1 LVEQMDLQNDDRVKI
16 YLHELALIQPLTKD
30 EETKLFQQL
39 RNRDEHAEMAER
51 RLIESKLSSVV
62 NIAER
67 HSGARI
73 PMLDLIQEGNLGL
86 FNAVKT
92 FEENGGADFSTHAA
106 ACIEE
111 AISKAIA
118 GSSIGEK
125 CQFPH

>member
-1 LVEQMDLQNDDRVKI
+1 MDLQNDDPVKM

-39 RNRDEHAEMAER
+39 RHRDEHAET
-51 RLIESKLSSVV
+51 RLIESRLSLVV

-67 HSGARI
+67 HSAAGI

-92 FEENGGADFSTHAA
+92 FAENGSDDFSTHAA
-106 ACIEE
+106 VCIED

-118 GSSIGEK
+118 GSK
-125 CQFPH
+125 